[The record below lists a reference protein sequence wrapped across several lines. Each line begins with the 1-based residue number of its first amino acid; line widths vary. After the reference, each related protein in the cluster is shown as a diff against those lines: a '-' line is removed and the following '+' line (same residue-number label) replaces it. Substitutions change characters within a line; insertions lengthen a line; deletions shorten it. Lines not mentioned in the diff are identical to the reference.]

1 MSYIFYILYRKDV
14 MYMEFAALD
23 GSNINFTAYN
33 WMIETFEKLN
43 TQRIKEIGKLII
55 LQEQE
60 KCHLKT

>member
-1 MSYIFYILYRKDV
+1 
-14 MYMEFAALD
+14 MEFAALD